1 VLGRTV
7 DIATTP
13 GGRRSG
19 QREQLA
25 NVAVDRVVWQLQDRE
40 QLVDQIDPNL
50 LVRGGRQPPHHSV
63 TDVTGQHRRLLSL
76 VDAVDIG
83 DQAGD
88 QAQRTGAVRRDE
100 AFVQALFHAGGGLH
114 SGEPSPTWAAL
125 NVIRCAS

>member
-13 GGRRSG
+13 GAGGLDNESSWRTLPST
-19 QREQLA
+19 A
-25 NVAVDRVVWQLQDRE
+25 SSDSE

-76 VDAVDIG
+76 IDAADIG

-88 QAQRTGAVRRDE
+88 QAQRTGGVRRDE

-114 SGEPSPTWAAL
+114 SGEPSPTAATL